1 MRALQRLGWPQGSLL
16 VPSCQCS
23 AVLAGTALRLL
34 LAGKALLVLGVDTVL
49 RLLREGMGAAGP
61 GVWHRRDPFC
71 CAAAQLAAISTRV
84 LDLGGSDNIGEA
96 SVRPPGG
103 ASRLQ
108 ELQDRNA
115 VVVMLVW

>member
-1 MRALQRLGWPQGSLL
+1 MRTLQRLGWPQGSLL

-34 LAGKALLVLGVDTVL
+34 LVGKDLLVLGVDTVL

-61 GVWHRRDPFC
+61 GGWHRRDPS
-71 CAAAQLAAISTRV
+71 CAAVQLAAISTRV
-84 LDLGGSDNIGEA
+84 LDVVGSDNNDEA

-103 ASRLQ
+103 ASRL
-108 ELQDRNA
+108 EPETE
-115 VVVMLVW
+115 MLL